1 MESRFL
7 STVVVVVVQL
17 PRIVRRRW
25 SNDFRERWGTHAC
38 VRWPRTKLIRKL
50 SRRRRGAR
58 RGKAAMRIHHED
70 SPRARRASPSAESWL
85 LVSAKGEKKKKK
97 EKSTTLPFL
106 FPFVPHSSYILSYL
120 FFFLPPGIFIRCNFF
135 FHSLLS
141 SSLLLHFSLFLSSF
155 LSLALFNSFI
165 TVETS
170 RTTSNPPLSSSF
182 FCNDLPRFS
191 TRWRSANDRPEWS
204 RLTRI
209 KGRSMPRSNRH

>member
-7 STVVVVVVQL
+7 STVVVQL

-70 SPRARRASPSAESWL
+70 SPRARRASPSVESWL
-85 LVSAKGEKKKKK
+85 FVSAKGEKKKK
-97 EKSTTLPFL
+97 EKRKNQPHSLFSSLL
-106 FPFVPHSSYILSYL
+106 FPILLIFYRNY

-135 FHSLLS
+135 FHPLLS
-141 SSLLLHFSLFLSSF
+141 SSLLLHFSLFLPSF
-155 LSLALFNSFI
+155 LSLFLIRS
-165 TVETS
+165 S
-170 RTTSNPPLSSSF
+170 RLKRAEPRATHPSPRPSSVTICPAF
-182 FCNDLPRFS
+182 QPDDAAR
-191 TRWRSANDRPEWS
+191 TIDRNDRV
-204 RLTRI
+204 
-209 KGRSMPRSNRH
+209 